1 MEREAWRRGLVF
13 VRSHASEMPGL
24 VIARWLRLA
33 APFQATANR
42 VAYYALG
49 IPWLCVAPFFLFG
62 VVVAVRRDL
71 ATASVALIPIAA
83 TIATAAVFYG
93 SIRFRDAVAPQLLWF
108 AAVGIGAVVS
118 RYVRL
123 ESARA

>member
-1 MEREAWRRGLVF
+1 
-13 VRSHASEMPGL
+13 MPGL

-33 APFQATANR
+33 APFQATPNR

-62 VVVAVRRDL
+62 VFVPREKSRHRLDRID
-71 ATASVALIPIAA
+71 SDCRNDRNRG
-83 TIATAAVFYG
+83 VFYG
-93 SIRFRDAVAPQLLWF
+93 AVRFRDAVAPQLLWF
-108 AAVGIGAVVS
+108 AAVGIVAVIS

-123 ESARA
+123 DSSPR